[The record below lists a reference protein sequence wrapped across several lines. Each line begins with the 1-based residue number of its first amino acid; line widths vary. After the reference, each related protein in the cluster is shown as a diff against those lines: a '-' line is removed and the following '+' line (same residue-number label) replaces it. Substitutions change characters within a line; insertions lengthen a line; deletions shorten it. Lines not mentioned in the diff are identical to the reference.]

1 LTPEEKNLDI
11 VAAFACVSLII
22 ITFDIIIIINS
33 VNDIKITT
41 KPQQPTTAATTSPT
55 TTNNERDHTKFKSIV
70 HKHFEF
76 KKEDFLFL
84 NKTFFSQS
92 LLMQGTLNRGSVGL

>member
-1 LTPEEKNLDI
+1 MILLFKKLSFIGLTPEEKNLDI

-22 ITFDIIIIINS
+22 ITFDIIIIKS
-33 VNDIKITT
+33 VIDIKITT
-41 KPQQPTTAATTSPT
+41 KPQQPTTAATTTSPT
-55 TTNNERDHTKFKSIV
+55 TTNNERDHTEFKSIV

-84 NKTFFSQS
+84 IKPFLVS
-92 LLMQGTLNRGSVGL
+92 LC